1 MKETERKDKTTR
13 KTDKKA
19 DGHLVLFVRR
29 NAVYIAVFLIG
40 AAFLLAAGSFD
51 WDRINSYTMYN
62 NDSRTFVRGRVVS
75 VDNERLETDP
85 YDHSRYLGEQE
96 LTVLILE
103 GDQKGDKVSIDNY
116 LSQTHNIY
124 VNANQKIIVCA
135 DMPEGVVPYYT
146 VFNYD
151 RCLPLGILVVVF
163 AAVML
168 FVGKGK
174 GLRAL
179 AGVVFTLLLVV
190 LFMVQ
195 AIYHGFPPVIVS
207 ILTILTGTAVSLLLL
222 NGCSRRTAVSA
233 LATVLGVAVT
243 GIIFYISSKTL
254 HLTGF
259 NSDNA
264 EELLVIQGAT
274 GLSVRS
280 LLIAGVLVSS
290 LGAVMDVAVSLT
302 AALMELVAVDPSV
315 TARQV
320 MKSGFNIGKDMIGTM
335 SNTLILAFAGT
346 ALNTMLVLTAYGVS
360 RTQFISSDYLAIELA
375 QGLCATIGVVL
386 TVPITTGICAAM
398 RISHR

>member
-290 LGAVMDVAVSLT
+290 LVAVMDVAVSLT

-375 QGLCATIGVVL
+375 QGLCATIGVIL

>member
-116 LSQTHNIY
+116 LSLTHNIY

-375 QGLCATIGVVL
+375 QGLCATIGVIL

>member
-1 MKETERKDKTTR
+1 MKETEKEDKTIR

-19 DGHLVLFVRR
+19 GGQFVLFVRR

-96 LTVLILE
+96 LTVQILE

-124 VNANQKIIVCA
+124 VKANQKIIVCA
-135 DMPEGVVPYYT
+135 DMPEGAASYYT

-151 RCLPLGILVVVF
+151 RCLPLGSLVVVF

-179 AGVVFTLLLVV
+179 SGVVFTLLLVV

-233 LATVLGVAVT
+233 LSTVLGVAVT

-280 LLIAGVLVSS
+280 LLIAGVLISS

-375 QGLCATIGVVL
+375 QGLCATIGVIL

>member
-96 LTVLILE
+96 LTVQILE

-124 VNANQKIIVCA
+124 VKANQKIIVCA
-135 DMPEGVVPYYT
+135 DMPEGAASYYT

-233 LATVLGVAVT
+233 LSTVLGVAVT
-243 GIIFYISSKTL
+243 GIIFYISSKFL

-375 QGLCATIGVVL
+375 QGLCATIGVIL

>member
-1 MKETERKDKTTR
+1 
-13 KTDKKA
+13 
-19 DGHLVLFVRR
+19 
-29 NAVYIAVFLIG
+29 
-40 AAFLLAAGSFD
+40 
-51 WDRINSYTMYN
+51 
-62 NDSRTFVRGRVVS
+62 
-75 VDNERLETDP
+75 
-85 YDHSRYLGEQE
+85 
-96 LTVLILE
+96 
-103 GDQKGDKVSIDNY
+103 
-116 LSQTHNIY
+116 
-124 VNANQKIIVCA
+124 
-135 DMPEGVVPYYT
+135 MPEGVAPYYT

-151 RCLPLGILVVVF
+151 RCLSLGILVVVF

-375 QGLCATIGVVL
+375 QGLCATIGVIL

>member
-51 WDRINSYTMYN
+51 WNRINSYTMYN

-135 DMPEGVVPYYT
+135 DMPEGVAPYYT

-151 RCLPLGILVVVF
+151 RCLPLGIPCGGICRGNVVCGKRKRLTGISRCRFYTSSGSTVYGSGDLPRISSCNCLNPDHINRNSSQPVVVKWLQQTDGCIRTCYCTWSCSNRNYF
-163 AAVML
+163 L
-168 FVGKGK
+168 HKFKN
-174 GLRAL
+174 
-179 AGVVFTLLLVV
+179 
-190 LFMVQ
+190 
-195 AIYHGFPPVIVS
+195 
-207 ILTILTGTAVSLLLL
+207 LTS
-222 NGCSRRTAVSA
+222 
-233 LATVLGVAVT
+233 
-243 GIIFYISSKTL
+243 Y
-254 HLTGF
+254 
-259 NSDNA
+259 
-264 EELLVIQGAT
+264 
-274 GLSVRS
+274 
-280 LLIAGVLVSS
+280 
-290 LGAVMDVAVSLT
+290 
-302 AALMELVAVDPSV
+302 
-315 TARQV
+315 
-320 MKSGFNIGKDMIGTM
+320 
-335 SNTLILAFAGT
+335 
-346 ALNTMLVLTAYGVS
+346 
-360 RTQFISSDYLAIELA
+360 
-375 QGLCATIGVVL
+375 
-386 TVPITTGICAAM
+386 
-398 RISHR
+398 RI

>member
-1 MKETERKDKTTR
+1 MLKGRHDARLVTLVDKLMDELHSDERKRFVKIRYDRNVNILDCRDIMYIRIEKRVTKYYTTR

-51 WDRINSYTMYN
+51 WNRINSYTMYN

-96 LTVLILE
+96 LTVLILDGE
-103 GDQKGDKVSIDNY
+103 QKGDKVSIDNY

-135 DMPEGVVPYYT
+135 DMPEEAAPYYT

-190 LFMVQ
+190 LFMIQ

-290 LGAVMDVAVSLT
+290 LGA
-302 AALMELVAVDPSV
+302 
-315 TARQV
+315 
-320 MKSGFNIGKDMIGTM
+320 G
-335 SNTLILAFAGT
+335 
-346 ALNTMLVLTAYGVS
+346 
-360 RTQFISSDYLAIELA
+360 
-375 QGLCATIGVVL
+375 
-386 TVPITTGICAAM
+386 
-398 RISHR
+398 

>member
-1 MKETERKDKTTR
+1 MKETEKEDKTTR
-13 KTDKKA
+13 KTDEKA
-19 DGHLVLFVRR
+19 DGQFVLFERR

-96 LTVLILE
+96 LTVLILDGE
-103 GDQKGDKVSIDNY
+103 QKGDKVSIDNY

-135 DMPEGVVPYYT
+135 DMPEEAAPYYT

-233 LATVLGVAVT
+233 LSTVLGVAVT
-243 GIIFYISSKTL
+243 GIIFYISSKLL

-290 LGAVMDVAVSLT
+290 LGAGCVFA
-302 AALMELVAVDPSV
+302 
-315 TARQV
+315 
-320 MKSGFNIGKDMIGTM
+320 KSRKNK
-335 SNTLILAFAGT
+335 
-346 ALNTMLVLTAYGVS
+346 
-360 RTQFISSDYLAIELA
+360 Q
-375 QGLCATIGVVL
+375 
-386 TVPITTGICAAM
+386 
-398 RISHR
+398 

>member
-1 MKETERKDKTTR
+1 
-13 KTDKKA
+13 
-19 DGHLVLFVRR
+19 
-29 NAVYIAVFLIG
+29 
-40 AAFLLAAGSFD
+40 
-51 WDRINSYTMYN
+51 MYN

-135 DMPEGVVPYYT
+135 DMPEGVAPYYT

-254 HLTGF
+254 RLTGF

-290 LGAVMDVAVSLT
+290 LGAGCVFA
-302 AALMELVAVDPSV
+302 
-315 TARQV
+315 
-320 MKSGFNIGKDMIGTM
+320 KSRKNK
-335 SNTLILAFAGT
+335 
-346 ALNTMLVLTAYGVS
+346 
-360 RTQFISSDYLAIELA
+360 Q
-375 QGLCATIGVVL
+375 
-386 TVPITTGICAAM
+386 
-398 RISHR
+398 

>member
-320 MKSGFNIGKDMIGTM
+320 MKSGFNIGKDMTGTM

-375 QGLCATIGVVL
+375 QGLCATIGVIL

>member
-151 RCLPLGILVVVF
+151 RCLPLGILVVVL

-168 FVGKGK
+168 FVGKEK

-375 QGLCATIGVVL
+375 QGLCATIGVIL

>member
-1 MKETERKDKTTR
+1 MKETERKDKATR

-96 LTVLILE
+96 LTFLILE

-375 QGLCATIGVVL
+375 QGLCATIGVIL

>member
-1 MKETERKDKTTR
+1 MKETEKKDKTIR
-13 KTDKKA
+13 KTDEKA
-19 DGHLVLFVRR
+19 GGHRVLFVRR

-96 LTVLILE
+96 LTVRILE

-124 VNANQKIIVCA
+124 VKANQKIIVCA
-135 DMPEGVVPYYT
+135 DMPEGAASYYT

-233 LATVLGVAVT
+233 LSTVLGVAVT
-243 GIIFYISSKTL
+243 GIIFYISSKFL

-375 QGLCATIGVVL
+375 QGLCATIGVIL

>member
-135 DMPEGVVPYYT
+135 DMPEVVVPYYT

-375 QGLCATIGVVL
+375 QGLCATIGVIL

>member
-13 KTDKKA
+13 ETDKKA

-51 WDRINSYTMYN
+51 WNRINSYTMYN

-135 DMPEGVVPYYT
+135 DMPEGVAPYYT

-233 LATVLGVAVT
+233 LATVLGVAVA

-346 ALNTMLVLTAYGVS
+346 ALNTMLVLTA
-360 RTQFISSDYLAIELA
+360 
-375 QGLCATIGVVL
+375 
-386 TVPITTGICAAM
+386 
-398 RISHR
+398 

>member
-96 LTVLILE
+96 LTVQILE

-124 VNANQKIIVCA
+124 VKANQKIIVCA
-135 DMPEGVVPYYT
+135 DMPEGAASYYT

-151 RCLPLGILVVVF
+151 RCLPLGSLVVVF

-290 LGAVMDVAVSLT
+290 LGAGCVFA
-302 AALMELVAVDPSV
+302 
-315 TARQV
+315 
-320 MKSGFNIGKDMIGTM
+320 KSRKNK
-335 SNTLILAFAGT
+335 
-346 ALNTMLVLTAYGVS
+346 
-360 RTQFISSDYLAIELA
+360 Q
-375 QGLCATIGVVL
+375 
-386 TVPITTGICAAM
+386 
-398 RISHR
+398 

>member
-1 MKETERKDKTTR
+1 MKETEKKDKTIRETDE
-13 KTDKKA
+13 KTG
-19 DGHLVLFVRR
+19 GHLVLFVRR

-135 DMPEGVVPYYT
+135 DMPEEAAPYYT
-146 VFNYD
+146 VF
-151 RCLPLGILVVVF
+151 LPLGILVVVF

-302 AALMELVAVDPSV
+302 AALMELVTVDPSV

-360 RTQFISSDYLAIELA
+360 RTQFISPDYLAIELA
-375 QGLCATIGVVL
+375 QGLCATIGVIL

>member
-233 LATVLGVAVT
+233 LTTVLGVAVT

-375 QGLCATIGVVL
+375 QGLCATIGVIL